1 MAAIIFFPILI
12 SFFVVLFM
20 LPLWIRKARQIGL
33 VWEDMNKYEAP
44 KVSGSGGV
52 VTILGFMIGVFA
64 YIAYQVFIVRET
76 NITLFE
82 ALALST
88 VILLLTGIGFMDD
101 LMGWR
106 KGGLSRR
113 SRIILVLIAA
123 IPLMAINVG
132 KSKVL
137 LPFIGILDLGIFYP
151 LLMIPLG
158 IVGATMAFNIIAGCN
173 GLEAG
178 QGILLISALGIV
190 AYITGTP
197 WLAIIAGCMVAALLA
212 FMTYNFYPARV
223 FPGDSLTYALGG
235 LIAIISILG
244 DFEKIALFF
253 FIPYILE
260 ALLKIR
266 GKLIKHS
273 FGKPLPDNT
282 LDLPYEKFY
291 SINHIAIAAMKKI
304 SIRPTERR
312 VVLSIWIFQL
322 IIIIL
327 GFIIFK
333 EGLFE

>member
-1 MAAIIFFPILI
+1 MGTIILLPIVL
-12 SFFVVLFM
+12 SFFVVLFTM
-20 LPLWIRKARQIGL
+20 PLWIRKARQIGL
-33 VWEDMNKYEAP
+33 VWEDMNKYETP

-64 YIAYQVFIVRET
+64 YIAYRVFIIRET
-76 NITLFE
+76 NLNLVE
-82 ALALST
+82 ALVLST

-113 SRIILVLIAA
+113 SRIILILIAA

-137 LPFIGILDLGIFYP
+137 LPFFGIFDLGLLYP
-151 LLMIPLG
+151 VIMIPLG

-190 AYITGTP
+190 AYLTGTP
-197 WLAIIAGCMVAALLA
+197 WLTIIAGCMVAALLA
-212 FMTYNFYPARV
+212 FMIYNFYPARV

-235 LIAIISILG
+235 FTAIISILG

-253 FIPYILE
+253 FIPYMIE

-266 GKLIKHS
+266 GKLIKQS

-282 LDLPYEKFY
+282 LDLPYEKLY
-291 SINHIAIAAMKKI
+291 SINHLAIAAMKKS
-304 SIRPTERR
+304 SIQPTERR
-312 VVLSIWIFQL
+312 IVLSIWIFQV